1 MAKARI
7 FYGSSTGN
15 TQRIASLIKEELG
28 DLIESVTDIAK
39 ARPDDLASAQA
50 LILGVSTWEDGQL
63 QEDWNDF
70 FPELDGIDLSGTT
83 VALFGLGDAYG
94 FSGEF
99 VNALGTLY
107 RKVRERGATVVGAW
121 PTDGYD
127 FDDST
132 RGRGRSVRGSRHRR
146 GKRGGPERRARGA
159 VGRHDPV
166 SAGRGLTRARRAGAS
181 ARAPVRPGRAP
192 RAAPSRSRSAP
203 RGRGRA
209 RAGRRSCSCG

>member
-15 TQRIASLIKEELG
+15 TQRIAEQIEEELG

-39 ARPDDLASAQA
+39 ASPDDLASAEA

-63 QEDWNDF
+63 QEDWADF
-70 FPELDGIDLSGTT
+70 FPDLDGIDLGGKT

-99 VNALGTLY
+99 VDALGTLY

-127 FDDST
+127 FDDSSAVVD
-132 RGRGRSVRGSRHRR
+132 GRFVGLVIDEENEADLSD
-146 GKRGGPERRARGA
+146 ERVARWA
-159 VGRHDPV
+159 D
-166 SAGRGLTRARRAGAS
+166 SI
-181 ARAPVRPGRAP
+181 
-192 RAAPSRSRSAP
+192 RSAL
-203 RGRGRA
+203 A
-209 RAGRRSCSCG
+209 EA

>member
-15 TQRIASLIKEELG
+15 TQRIASRIEEELG
-28 DLIESVTDIAK
+28 DLIESVTDIAEAK
-39 ARPDDLASAQA
+39 PGDLASAQA

-63 QEDWNDF
+63 QEDWDDF
-70 FPELDGIDLSGTT
+70 FPELDRIDLSGTT

-99 VNALGTLY
+99 VDALGTLY

-127 FDDST
+127 FDESSAVVDGRFVGLVIDEENEADLSDDRVARWADSI
-132 RGRGRSVRGSRHRR
+132 
-146 GKRGGPERRARGA
+146 
-159 VGRHDPV
+159 
-166 SAGRGLTRARRAGAS
+166 
-181 ARAPVRPGRAP
+181 
-192 RAAPSRSRSAP
+192 RSAL
-203 RGRGRA
+203 A
-209 RAGRRSCSCG
+209 ET

>member
-15 TQRIASLIKEELG
+15 TQRIASRIAAELG
-28 DLIESVTDIAK
+28 DLVESVTDIAK
-39 ARPDDLASAQA
+39 ASPDDLASAEA

-63 QEDWNDF
+63 QEDWDDF
-70 FPELDGIDLSGTT
+70 FPELDGIDFTGKT

-107 RKVRERGATVVGAW
+107 GKVRERGATVVGAW

-127 FDDST
+127 FDDSSAVVD
-132 RGRGRSVRGSRHRR
+132 GRFVGLVIDEENESDLSD
-146 GKRGGPERRARGA
+146 ERVARWA
-159 VGRHDPV
+159 D
-166 SAGRGLTRARRAGAS
+166 TI
-181 ARAPVRPGRAP
+181 
-192 RAAPSRSRSAP
+192 RSAL
-203 RGRGRA
+203 A
-209 RAGRRSCSCG
+209 EA

>member
-15 TQRIASLIKEELG
+15 TQRIAEQIEEELG

-39 ARPDDLASAQA
+39 ASPDDLASAEA

-63 QEDWNDF
+63 QEDWDDF
-70 FPELDGIDLSGTT
+70 FPELDGMDLSGKT

-127 FDDST
+127 FDDSSAVVD
-132 RGRGRSVRGSRHRR
+132 GRFVGLVIDEENDADLSDERVARWADTIRSSLA
-146 GKRGGPERRARGA
+146 EA
-159 VGRHDPV
+159 
-166 SAGRGLTRARRAGAS
+166 
-181 ARAPVRPGRAP
+181 
-192 RAAPSRSRSAP
+192 
-203 RGRGRA
+203 
-209 RAGRRSCSCG
+209 

>member
-15 TQRIASLIKEELG
+15 TQRIAEQIAEELG

-39 ARPDDLASAQA
+39 ASPDDLASAEA

-63 QEDWNDF
+63 QEDWDDF
-70 FPELDGIDLSGTT
+70 FPELDGMDLSGKT

-127 FDDST
+127 FDDSSAVVD
-132 RGRGRSVRGSRHRR
+132 GRFVGLVIDEENEADLSDERVARWADTIRSSLA
-146 GKRGGPERRARGA
+146 EA
-159 VGRHDPV
+159 
-166 SAGRGLTRARRAGAS
+166 
-181 ARAPVRPGRAP
+181 
-192 RAAPSRSRSAP
+192 
-203 RGRGRA
+203 
-209 RAGRRSCSCG
+209 

>member
-15 TQRIASLIKEELG
+15 TQRIAEQIAEELG

-39 ARPDDLASAQA
+39 ASPDDLASAEA

-63 QEDWNDF
+63 QEDWDDF
-70 FPELDGIDLSGTT
+70 FPELDGMDLSGKT

-127 FDDST
+127 FDDSSAVVD
-132 RGRGRSVRGSRHRR
+132 GRFVGLVIDEENDADLSDERVARWADTIRSSLA
-146 GKRGGPERRARGA
+146 EA
-159 VGRHDPV
+159 
-166 SAGRGLTRARRAGAS
+166 
-181 ARAPVRPGRAP
+181 
-192 RAAPSRSRSAP
+192 
-203 RGRGRA
+203 
-209 RAGRRSCSCG
+209 

>member
-15 TQRIASLIKEELG
+15 TQRIASRIQEELG
-28 DLIESVTDIAK
+28 DLVESVTDIAK
-39 ARPDDLASAQA
+39 ASPDDLASAEA

-70 FPELDGIDLSGTT
+70 FPELDRMDLSGKT

-99 VNALGTLY
+99 VNGLGTLY
-107 RKVRERGATVVGAW
+107 DKVRERGATVVGAW

-127 FDDST
+127 FDDSSAVVD
-132 RGRGRSVRGSRHRR
+132 GRFVGLVIDEENEADLSDDRV
-146 GKRGGPERRARGA
+146 ARWA
-159 VGRHDPV
+159 D
-166 SAGRGLTRARRAGAS
+166 TI
-181 ARAPVRPGRAP
+181 
-192 RAAPSRSRSAP
+192 RSAL
-203 RGRGRA
+203 A
-209 RAGRRSCSCG
+209 EA

>member
-15 TQRIASLIKEELG
+15 TQRIASRIEEELG
-28 DLIESVTDIAK
+28 DLIESVTDIAEAK
-39 ARPDDLASAQA
+39 PGDLASAQA

-63 QEDWNDF
+63 QEDWDDF
-70 FPELDGIDLSGTT
+70 FPELDRIDLSGTT

-99 VNALGTLY
+99 VDALGTLY

-127 FDDST
+127 FDESSAVVDGRFVGLVIDEENEADLSDDRVARWSDSI
-132 RGRGRSVRGSRHRR
+132 
-146 GKRGGPERRARGA
+146 
-159 VGRHDPV
+159 
-166 SAGRGLTRARRAGAS
+166 
-181 ARAPVRPGRAP
+181 
-192 RAAPSRSRSAP
+192 RSAL
-203 RGRGRA
+203 A
-209 RAGRRSCSCG
+209 EA

>member
-15 TQRIASLIKEELG
+15 TQRIAEQIEEELG

-39 ARPDDLASAQA
+39 ASPDDVASAEA

-63 QEDWNDF
+63 QEDWADF
-70 FPELDGIDLSGTT
+70 FPDLDGIDLGGKT

-99 VNALGTLY
+99 VDALGTLY

-127 FDDST
+127 FDDSSAVVD
-132 RGRGRSVRGSRHRR
+132 GRFVGLVIDEENEADLSD
-146 GKRGGPERRARGA
+146 ERVARWA
-159 VGRHDPV
+159 D
-166 SAGRGLTRARRAGAS
+166 SI
-181 ARAPVRPGRAP
+181 
-192 RAAPSRSRSAP
+192 RSAL
-203 RGRGRA
+203 A
-209 RAGRRSCSCG
+209 EA

>member
-15 TQRIASLIKEELG
+15 TQRIAEQIAEELG

-39 ARPDDLASAQA
+39 ASPDDLASAEA

-63 QEDWNDF
+63 QEDWDDF
-70 FPELDGIDLSGTT
+70 FPELDGMDLSGKT

-127 FDDST
+127 FDDSSAVVD
-132 RGRGRSVRGSRHRR
+132 GRFVGLVVDEENDADLSDERVARWADTIRSSLA
-146 GKRGGPERRARGA
+146 EA
-159 VGRHDPV
+159 
-166 SAGRGLTRARRAGAS
+166 
-181 ARAPVRPGRAP
+181 
-192 RAAPSRSRSAP
+192 
-203 RGRGRA
+203 
-209 RAGRRSCSCG
+209 

>member
-15 TQRIASLIKEELG
+15 TQRIAEELG

-39 ARPDDLASAQA
+39 ASPDDLASAEA

-63 QEDWNDF
+63 QEDWADF
-70 FPELDGIDLSGTT
+70 FPELDGMDLSGKT

-127 FDDST
+127 FDDSSAVVD
-132 RGRGRSVRGSRHRR
+132 GRFVGLVIDEENEADLSD
-146 GKRGGPERRARGA
+146 ERVAQWA
-159 VGRHDPV
+159 D
-166 SAGRGLTRARRAGAS
+166 TI
-181 ARAPVRPGRAP
+181 
-192 RAAPSRSRSAP
+192 RSAL
-203 RGRGRA
+203 A
-209 RAGRRSCSCG
+209 EA

>member
-15 TQRIASLIKEELG
+15 TQRIAEQIAEELG

-39 ARPDDLASAQA
+39 ASPDDLASAEA

-63 QEDWNDF
+63 QEDWDDF
-70 FPELDGIDLSGTT
+70 FPELDGIDLSGKT

-127 FDDST
+127 FDDSSAVVD
-132 RGRGRSVRGSRHRR
+132 GRFVGLVIDEENDADLSDERVARWADTIRSSLA
-146 GKRGGPERRARGA
+146 EA
-159 VGRHDPV
+159 
-166 SAGRGLTRARRAGAS
+166 
-181 ARAPVRPGRAP
+181 
-192 RAAPSRSRSAP
+192 
-203 RGRGRA
+203 
-209 RAGRRSCSCG
+209 

>member
-15 TQRIASLIKEELG
+15 TQRIATLIKEELG
-28 DLIESVTDIAK
+28 DLIESVTDIAE
-39 ARPDDLASAQA
+39 ASADDLASAQA

-70 FPELDGIDLSGTT
+70 FPELDHIDLSGKT
-83 VALFGLGDAYG
+83 VALFGLGDSDG

-127 FDDST
+127 FADST
-132 RGRGRSVRGSRHRR
+132 AVVDDQFVGLVIDEDSEADLSDDRV
-146 GKRGGPERRARGA
+146 ARWA
-159 VGRHDPV
+159 D
-166 SAGRGLTRARRAGAS
+166 TI
-181 ARAPVRPGRAP
+181 
-192 RAAPSRSRSAP
+192 RSAL
-203 RGRGRA
+203 A
-209 RAGRRSCSCG
+209 EA